1 MPAAETG
8 GSPDSFKITSARN
21 FNREILKA
29 QIPLQPHSPLAS
41 GVLSQVGADVT
52 TMSALQRGFGP
63 EGSTAAER
71 ARTIAR
77 LDIAPIAVGLTESFA
92 ISKGTVATAQNVLV
106 RVVLQDG
113 SAGYGEAAPFEVIT
127 GETQDSTL
135 GALQAMIATVTG
147 RDAASWRVLAADL
160 RSQLPGAAAARC
172 AVEQAVVDA
181 LARHLGLSLP
191 AFLGGVPHEL
201 MTDITIPVGDV
212 RHSVEAAHH
221 AEASGFK
228 TVKVKI
234 GADDWEVDVAR
245 VVAISQAAP
254 ELFIIVD
261 GNAGFSRS
269 QAHKFLDGVTG
280 ARAAVILAEQ
290 PIAAPDIAGLAE
302 LEREHGIPVCADESV
317 RCPEDAIRVAECGGI
332 SSVNVKLMKCG
343 VADALDIITIARAAG
358 MTGMI
363 GGMVET
369 AVSMSFSA
377 AVAAASYPFFSYI
390 DLDTPLLMPKRFV
403 RGGMRYSGPAVHLPE
418 HALGTGVDAA
428 AHFAA

>member
-92 ISKGTVATAQNVLV
+92 ISKG
-106 RVVLQDG
+106 
-113 SAGYGEAAPFEVIT
+113 
-127 GETQDSTL
+127 
-135 GALQAMIATVTG
+135 
-147 RDAASWRVLAADL
+147 
-160 RSQLPGAAAARC
+160 PGAAAARC

-290 PIAAPDIAGLAE
+290 PVAAPDIAGLAE

-403 RGGMRYSGPAVHLPE
+403 RGGMRYSGPAVRLPR
-418 HALGTGVDAA
+418 HATGTGVDAA
-428 AHFAA
+428 AHFAASAG